1 MSKIIISLFFFTLII
16 FSCNESNLPKQNGFL
31 RIEFKEPYYSIYE
44 EIDTPFNFYYNS
56 NSIDLVKIGNNQFLF
71 DYRDLNLSLNLSFYN
86 IKSSQDLE
94 KKSRD
99 FSLILD
105 THTKK
110 SNGVILREYD
120 NDYRRIFGKLF
131 EIKGDV
137 ASPIQFYLTDSL
149 SNFISGSVNLKFK
162 SNYDSIYPSIQY
174 VKNDVLVLYESIN
187 WNIKWNLISG
197 FI

>member
-1 MSKIIISLFFFTLII
+1 MGKIIISLFFFTLII
-16 FSCNESNLPKQNGFL
+16 FSCNDPNLPKQNGFL

-44 EIDTPFNFYYNS
+44 ETDTSFNFYYNS
-56 NSIDLVKIGNNQFLF
+56 NSTDIDKIGNNQFLF
-71 DYRDLNLSLNLSFYN
+71 DYSDLNLSLNLSFYN
-86 IKSSQDLE
+86 LKSSQDLE
-94 KKSRD
+94 KKLRD

-120 NDYRRIFGKLF
+120 NDNSRIFGKLY

-137 ASPIQFYLTDSL
+137 ASPVQFYLTDSL
-149 SNFISGSVNLKFK
+149 SNFVRGSVNLKFK

-174 VKNDVLVLYESIN
+174 VKNDVLVLFESIN
-187 WNIKWNLISG
+187 WNMK
-197 FI
+197 

>member
-1 MSKIIISLFFFTLII
+1 MGKIIISLLFFTLII
-16 FSCNESNLPKQNGFL
+16 FSCNEPNLPKQNGFL

-56 NSIDLVKIGNNQFLF
+56 NSTHLDQIGNNQFLF
-71 DYRDLNLSLNLSFYN
+71 DYSDLNLSLNLSFYN
-86 IKSSQDLE
+86 IKSSQGLE
-94 KKSRD
+94 KKVRD
-99 FSLILD
+99 FSLIFD
-105 THTKK
+105 THKKK

-120 NDYRRIFGKLF
+120 NDNRRIFGKLY

-162 SNYDSIYPSIQY
+162 SNYDSIFPSIQY
-174 VKNDVLVLYESIN
+174 VKNDIIVLFESIN
-187 WNIKWNLISG
+187 WNMK
-197 FI
+197 

>member
-1 MSKIIISLFFFTLII
+1 MNKIISLVLGFLTTFY
-16 FSCNESNLPKQNGFL
+16 SCIDSNLPKQSAFL
-31 RIEFKEPYYSIYE
+31 RIEFKEPFYSIHE

-56 NSIDLVKIGNNQFLF
+56 NSTDLDQIGNNQFQF
-71 DYRDLNLSLNLSFYN
+71 DYRDLKLSLNLSFYN
-86 IKSSQDLE
+86 IKTSQDFE
-94 KKSRD
+94 KKVRD
-99 FSLILD
+99 FSVILD

-120 NDYRRIFGKLF
+120 NNNRRIFGKLY

-137 ASPIQFYLTDSL
+137 ASPIQFYLTDSI

-174 VKNDVLVLYESIN
+174 VKNDILVLFESIN
-187 WNIKWNLISG
+187 WNTK
-197 FI
+197 

>member
-1 MSKIIISLFFFTLII
+1 MNKIISLLLIFFTI
-16 FSCNESNLPKQNGFL
+16 FCSCVENNLPKQRAFL

-56 NSIDLVKIGNNQFLF
+56 NSTDLDQIGNNQFLF
-71 DYRDLNLSLNLSFYN
+71 DYSDINLSLNLSFHN
-86 IKSSQDLE
+86 IKSSHDLE
-94 KKSRD
+94 KKLGD

-120 NDYRRIFGKLF
+120 NDNRRIFGKLY

-137 ASPIQFYLTDSL
+137 ASPVQFYLTDSL
-149 SNFISGSVNLKFK
+149 SNFINGSVNLKFK
-162 SNYDSIYPSIQY
+162 SNYDSIFPSIQY
-174 VKNDVLVLYESIN
+174 VKNDILVLFESIN
-187 WNIKWNLISG
+187 WNMK
-197 FI
+197 

>member
-1 MSKIIISLFFFTLII
+1 MGKIIISLLFFTLII
-16 FSCNESNLPKQNGFL
+16 FSCNEPNLPKQNGFL
-31 RIEFKEPYYSIYE
+31 RIEFKEPYYSNHE

-56 NSIDLVKIGNNQFLF
+56 NSTDLDQIGNNQFLF

-86 IKSSQDLE
+86 IKTSQDIE
-94 KKSRD
+94 KKVRD
-99 FSLILD
+99 FYVILD

-120 NDYRRIFGKLF
+120 NHNKRIFGKLY

-137 ASPIQFYLTDSL
+137 ASPVQFYLTDSL

-162 SNYDSIYPSIQY
+162 SNYDSIFPSIQY
-174 VKNDVLVLYESIN
+174 VKNDILVLFESIN
-187 WNIKWNLISG
+187 WNMK
-197 FI
+197 

>member
-1 MSKIIISLFFFTLII
+1 MI
-16 FSCNESNLPKQNGFL
+16 FSCNETNLPKQKGFL
-31 RIEFKEPYYSIYE
+31 RIEFKEPYYSIHE

-56 NSIDLVKIGNNQFLF
+56 NSTDPDQIGNNQFLF
-71 DYRDLNLSLNLSFYN
+71 DYSDLNLSLNLSFYN

-99 FSLILD
+99 FFLILD

-110 SNGVILREYD
+110 SNGVILEEYD
-120 NDYRRIFGKLF
+120 NDNSRIFGKLY

-149 SNFISGSVNLKFK
+149 SNFVSGSVNLKFK

-174 VKNDVLVLYESIN
+174 VKNDVFVLFESIN
-187 WNIKWNLISG
+187 WKMK
-197 FI
+197 

>member
-1 MSKIIISLFFFTLII
+1 MGKIIISLLFFTLII
-16 FSCNESNLPKQNGFL
+16 FSCNEPNLPKQNGFL

-56 NSIDLVKIGNNQFLF
+56 NSTHLNQIDSEILLF
-71 DYRDLNLSLNLSFYN
+71 DYNDLNLSFKLSYYN
-86 IKSSQDLE
+86 INSKYDLE

-110 SNGVILREYD
+110 SNGVILGEYD
-120 NDYRRIFGKLF
+120 NNNRRIFGKLY

-162 SNYDSIYPSIQY
+162 SNYDSIFPSIQY
-174 VKNDVLVLYESIN
+174 VKNDIIVLFESIN
-187 WNIKWNLISG
+187 WNMK
-197 FI
+197 

>member
-1 MSKIIISLFFFTLII
+1 MGKIIISLFFFTLII

-56 NSIDLVKIGNNQFLF
+56 NSTDLVQIGNNQFLF
-71 DYRDLNLSLNLSFYN
+71 DYGDLNLSLNLSFYN

-174 VKNDVLVLYESIN
+174 VKNDVLVLYESIY
-187 WNIKWNLISG
+187 WNMK
-197 FI
+197 

>member
-1 MSKIIISLFFFTLII
+1 MGKIIISLFFFTLII
-16 FSCNESNLPKQNGFL
+16 FSCNEPNLPKQNGFF
-31 RIEFKEPYYSIYE
+31 RIEFKEPYYSVYE
-44 EIDTPFNFYYNS
+44 EIDTPFKFYYNS
-56 NSIDLVKIGNNQFLF
+56 SSTNLDQIGSDQFLF
-71 DYRDLNLSLNLSFYN
+71 DYKDLNLSLNLSFYN
-86 IKSSQDLE
+86 INSSQDLE
-94 KKSRD
+94 KKARD

-120 NDYRRIFGKLF
+120 NDNKSIFGKLY

-137 ASPIQFYLTDSL
+137 ASPLQFYLTDSV

-174 VKNDVLVLYESIN
+174 VKNDVLVLFESIN

>member
-1 MSKIIISLFFFTLII
+1 MNKIISLVLGFLTTFY
-16 FSCNESNLPKQNGFL
+16 SCIDSNLPKQSAFL

-44 EIDTPFNFYYNS
+44 KIDSPFNFYYNS
-56 NSIDLVKIGNNQFLF
+56 NSTDLDQIGNNQFLF
-71 DYRDLNLSLNLSFYN
+71 DYSDINLYLNLSFYN
-86 IKSSQDLE
+86 IKSNHDLE
-94 KKSRD
+94 KKVGD

-120 NDYRRIFGKLF
+120 NDNRRIFGKLY

-137 ASPIQFYLTDSL
+137 ASPVQFYLTDSI

-162 SNYDSIYPSIQY
+162 SNYDSIFPSIQY
-174 VKNDVLVLYESIN
+174 VKNDILVLFESIN
-187 WNIKWNLISG
+187 WNMK
-197 FI
+197 

>member
-1 MSKIIISLFFFTLII
+1 MGKIIISLFFFTLMI
-16 FSCNESNLPKQNGFL
+16 FSCNEANLPKQNGFL
-31 RIEFKEPYYSIYE
+31 RIEFKEPYYSIHE

-56 NSIDLVKIGNNQFLF
+56 NSTDLDQIGNNQFLF
-71 DYRDLNLSLNLSFYN
+71 DYSDLNLSLNLSFYN
-86 IKSSQDLE
+86 IISSQDLE
-94 KKSRD
+94 EKSRD

-120 NDYRRIFGKLF
+120 NDNRRIFGKLY

-137 ASPIQFYLTDSL
+137 ASPIQFYLTDSI

-174 VKNDVLVLYESIN
+174 VKNDILVLFESIN
-187 WNIKWNLISG
+187 WNAK
-197 FI
+197 

>member
-1 MSKIIISLFFFTLII
+1 MGKIIIPIFFFTFMI
-16 FSCNESNLPKQNGFL
+16 FSCNETNLPKQNGFL

-44 EIDTPFNFYYNS
+44 ETDTLFNFYYNS
-56 NSIDLVKIGNNQFLF
+56 GSTDLDQIGNSQFLF
-71 DYRDLNLSLNLSFYN
+71 DYNDLNLSLNLSFYN
-86 IKSSQDLE
+86 IEGSQDLE

-120 NDYRRIFGKLF
+120 NNNRRIFGKLY

-137 ASPIQFYLTDSL
+137 ASPIQFYLTDSI

-174 VKNDVLVLYESIN
+174 VKNDILVLFESIN
-187 WNIKWNLISG
+187 WNTK
-197 FI
+197 

>member
-1 MSKIIISLFFFTLII
+1 MGKIIISLFFFTLII

-56 NSIDLVKIGNNQFLF
+56 NSTDLIKIGNNQFLF

-120 NDYRRIFGKLF
+120 NDYRKIFGKLF

>member
-1 MSKIIISLFFFTLII
+1 MGKIIISLFFTLII
-16 FSCNESNLPKQNGFL
+16 FSCNNPNLPKQNGFF

-44 EIDTPFNFYYNS
+44 ETDTSLNFYYNS
-56 NSIDLVKIGNNQFLF
+56 NSTDLDQIGNNQFIF
-71 DYRDLNLSLNLSFYN
+71 DYSDLDLSLNLSFYN
-86 IKSSQDLE
+86 IKGSQDLE

-120 NDYRRIFGKLF
+120 NNNRRIFGKLY

-137 ASPIQFYLTDSL
+137 ASPIQFYLTDSI

-174 VKNDVLVLYESIN
+174 VKNDILVLFESIN
-187 WNIKWNLISG
+187 WNTK
-197 FI
+197 

>member
-1 MSKIIISLFFFTLII
+1 MGKIIIPLFFFTLMI
-16 FSCNESNLPKQNGFL
+16 FSCKENNLPKQNGFL

-44 EIDTPFNFYYNS
+44 ETDTSFNFYYNS
-56 NSIDLVKIGNNQFLF
+56 NSTDLDQIGNNQFLF
-71 DYRDLNLSLNLSFYN
+71 DYSDINLYLNLSFYN
-86 IKSSQDLE
+86 IKNNHDLE
-94 KKSRD
+94 KKVGD

-120 NDYRRIFGKLF
+120 NDNRRIFGKLY

-137 ASPIQFYLTDSL
+137 ASPVQFYLTDSI

-162 SNYDSIYPSIQY
+162 SNYDSIFPSIQY
-174 VKNDVLVLYESIN
+174 VKNDILVLFESIN
-187 WNIKWNLISG
+187 WNMK
-197 FI
+197 

>member
-1 MSKIIISLFFFTLII
+1 MGKITISLFFFTLMT
-16 FSCNESNLPKQNGFL
+16 FSCNETNLPKQNGFF
-31 RIEFKEPYYSIYE
+31 RIEFKKPYYSVYE
-44 EIDTPFNFYYNS
+44 EIDTPFKFYYNS
-56 NSIDLVKIGNNQFLF
+56 SSTNLDQIGSDQFLF
-71 DYRDLNLSLNLSFYN
+71 DYKDLNLSLNLSFYN
-86 IKSSQDLE
+86 INSSQDLE
-94 KKSRD
+94 KKARD

-120 NDYRRIFGKLF
+120 NDNKSIFGKLY

-137 ASPIQFYLTDSL
+137 ASPLQFYLTDSV

-174 VKNDVLVLYESIN
+174 VKNDILVLFESIN
-187 WNIKWNLISG
+187 WNMK
-197 FI
+197 